1 MIDLDTQELI
11 STFRKKG
18 FKVTTQRLAI
28 CKFILSRKD
37 HPTAEQIYQEL
48 KGEYPTISLG
58 TIYKTLHLLK
68 ELGLIQELGF
78 NRGSIRYDPDMELHI
93 NMVCSKCGKIH
104 DYKAKNVEQF
114 WSAIIS
120 DLEIRPKGQRIDIY
134 YECDDC
140 KKNEL

>member
-1 MIDLDTQELI
+1 MDTQSI
-11 STFRKKG
+11 IGFFREKG
-18 FKVTTQRLAI
+18 LKVTSQRLAI

-48 KGEYPTISLG
+48 RTEYPTISLG
-58 TIYKTLHLLK
+58 TIYKTLLLLK

-78 NRGSIRYDPDMELHI
+78 KEGSVRYDPDMEVHV
-93 NMVCSKCGKIH
+93 NMVCSKCGKIS
-104 DYKAKNVEQF
+104 DYKAENVEKL

-120 DLEIRPKGQRIDIY
+120 DMGIKPKGQRIDIY

-140 KKNEL
+140 K

>member
-1 MIDLDTQELI
+1 MDTQSI
-11 STFRKKG
+11 INFFRDKG
-18 FKVTTQRLAI
+18 LKVTSQRLAI

-48 KGEYPTISLG
+48 RDKYPTISLG

-78 NRGSIRYDPDMELHI
+78 NEGSVRYDPDMELHI
-93 NMVCSKCGKIH
+93 NMVCSKCGKIS
-104 DYKAKNVEQF
+104 DYKAENVEKL

-120 DLEIRPKGQRIDIY
+120 DLKIKPKGQRIDIY

-140 KKNEL
+140 K